1 MSTIVELGQ
10 LVLSYP
16 KAELRLGLVASIT
29 TELSQ
34 DSVNLQWNSS
44 EYVSNLLTSKSAWV
58 CRGSGLHLVTQVK
71 IDGQPLGTVE
81 SEILSRSLTNAD
93 VYTWL
98 LEEHYCC

>member
-1 MSTIVELGQ
+1 MSTTVELGQ

-16 KAELRLGLVASIT
+16 KAELRLGLVASAT

-44 EYVSNLLTSKSAWV
+44 GHVSELLTSKSAWV
-58 CRGSGLHLVTQVK
+58 CRGSGLHLVIQVK

>member
-1 MSTIVELGQ
+1 MSTTVELGQ

-16 KAELRLGLVASIT
+16 KAELQLGLVAST
-29 TELSQ
+29 TTTLSQ
-34 DSVNLQWNSS
+34 DSVDLQQSSS

-58 CRGSGLHLVTQVK
+58 CRGSGLHLVIQVK